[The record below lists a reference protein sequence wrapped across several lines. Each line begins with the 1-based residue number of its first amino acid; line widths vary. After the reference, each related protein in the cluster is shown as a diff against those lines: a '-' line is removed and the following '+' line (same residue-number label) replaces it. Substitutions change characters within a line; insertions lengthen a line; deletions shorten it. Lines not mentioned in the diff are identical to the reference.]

1 MPNHCCVPDCRSN
14 YNSIKGEHVITTFK
28 FPKEET
34 LKNKWISVIR
44 RPDFTPS
51 SSSVVC
57 IKHFD
62 DDDIIRYHTSNGKII
77 TESPLKYLKIK
88 TDAFPRIFT
97 HFPSYLIPPKRK
109 ERTGVEDRQIKR
121 IKNYENEIQKF
132 FEEDKINSFEDLIT
146 NLTKKIKL
154 SEWNTNIKNNKLY
167 IYLLEINDTLKVKS
181 YVEISSELQSLV
193 YVNDVKLNYNDLK
206 WVFNNT
212 KLVLEKWSQLENLL
226 VSCKNEN
233 KLAAKP
239 IEYYLEKSLEYLYE
253 AQEVMNDDF
262 KHEKTLELVTDQVK
276 LMMSSKITYCHQSI
290 ITAFVIYSHSSS
302 TYEFLRQFFI
312 LPHKRYLQFIS
323 SKLSISP
330 DSDDNTQ
337 HYLKIM
343 AKNLNEREKV
353 VNLMIDEI
361 YVTSKLVYKAQKID
375 GMAENKPDE
384 LAKTIQS
391 FMITSP
397 FGHFKEMVRLC
408 QV

>member
-1 MPNHCCVPDCRSN
+1 MPNHCCVPDCKSN
-14 YNSIKGEHVITTFK
+14 YSSNKEEHVTTFK
-28 FPKEET
+28 FPKDDF

-62 DDDIIRYHTSNGKII
+62 DDDVIRYHTVNGKLIK
-77 TESPLKYLKIK
+77 ESPLKYLKIK
-88 TDAFPRIFT
+88 PEAVPRLFT
-97 HFPSYLIPPKRK
+97 HFPDYLLSPKIKPRL
-109 ERTGVEDRQIKR
+109 GVEERRMKIIK
-121 IKNYENEIQKF
+121 YHEIEVKHF
-132 FEEDKINSFEDLIT
+132 FEKDKINNFEDLLQ

-154 SEWNTNIKNNKLY
+154 SEWDHKIQNNNLY
-167 IYLLEINDTLKVKS
+167 IYLLEINDTLKVRS
-181 YVEISSELQSLV
+181 YIEISAELQTTV
-193 YVNDVKLNYNDLK
+193 FVKDVKLHYNDLK
-206 WVFNNT
+206 WLFNNT

-226 VSCKNEN
+226 ARYKHEDKISQ
-233 KLAAKP
+233 KP
-239 IEYYLEKSLEYLYE
+239 IQYYLEKALAYLYE
-253 AQEVMNDDF
+253 AQELNNDEF

-276 LMMSSKITYCHQSI
+276 LMIASKISYCRQSI
-290 ITAFVIYSHSSS
+290 ITAFIIYSHSSS
-302 TYEFLRQFFI
+302 TYEFLRQFFV

-337 HYLKIM
+337 HYLSIM
-343 AKNLNEREKV
+343 AKDLKEREKV
-353 VNLMIDEI
+353 VNIMIDEI

-375 GMAENKPDE
+375 GLAENKPNE